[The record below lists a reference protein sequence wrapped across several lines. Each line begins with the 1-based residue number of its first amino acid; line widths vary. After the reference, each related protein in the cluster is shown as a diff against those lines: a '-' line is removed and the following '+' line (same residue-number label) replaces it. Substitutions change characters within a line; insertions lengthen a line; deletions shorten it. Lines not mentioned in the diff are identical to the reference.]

1 MQTIF
6 TYNQDLATQI
16 NGAGGGYHS
25 GGYDLKI
32 TRSQMTNEGKHIEFD
47 FEAREGQK
55 FNYVSINIV
64 RNDGQPNEFGQKM
77 VNAIMGCVGVNQ
89 LTCDQVGN
97 IPELFGKYVKG
108 VLQRIDY
115 TKQSGAN
122 AGQDGFKF
130 EFKLPASIKD
140 GRTVKEMVEN
150 KPAEAFQKYADSI
163 EDKDERGNAPKP
175 NQQSYNSP
183 QQPQQQTPQ
192 YNEPPMDFDDEI
204 PF

>member
-1 MQTIF
+1 MQPIF

-32 TRSQMTNEGKHIEFD
+32 ARAQMKNEGKHIEFD

-77 VNAIMGCVGVNQ
+77 VNAIMGCVGTNQ
-89 LTCDQVGN
+89 LTRDQNGN
-97 IPELFGKYVKG
+97 IPELFGKYIKG

-122 AGQDGFKF
+122 IGQDGFKF

-140 GRTVKEMVEN
+140 GRTVKEIVEN

-163 EDKDERGNAPKP
+163 EDKDERGINHQANAQRSAPSK
-175 NQQSYNSP
+175 QQS
-183 QQPQQQTPQ
+183 QPQ
-192 YNEPPMDFDDEI
+192 YNEPPMDFDDDQ
-204 PF
+204 